1 MIAFTNAKGEPD
13 ILSMEE
19 FQAVEVSGRSD
30 WQHYAMV
37 PVGWP
42 ERISIA
48 RAFMT
53 AHLRPGAVKDGQRP
67 SHVEFTPMNKHGLP
81 HLGTPGYKYHLA
93 DSWTCQVMQRPGL
106 HPKAMLDRQ
115 SFARAIKVGLACAHC
130 MNGVTPRTHA
140 A

>member
-19 FQAVEVSGRSD
+19 LQAVEVSGRSSLKE
-30 WQHYAMV
+30 YAVV
-37 PVGWP
+37 PQKWP
-42 ERISIA
+42 KRTSIMQA
-48 RAFMT
+48 SRL
-53 AHLRPGAVKDGQRP
+53 AHKRPGAVAYGKRP
-67 SHVEFTPMNKHGLP
+67 AHTEVVTMNKHGLP

-115 SFARAIKVGLACAHC
+115 SFARAIKVGLACTYC
-130 MNGVTPRTHA
+130 MQGVEPKL
-140 A
+140 